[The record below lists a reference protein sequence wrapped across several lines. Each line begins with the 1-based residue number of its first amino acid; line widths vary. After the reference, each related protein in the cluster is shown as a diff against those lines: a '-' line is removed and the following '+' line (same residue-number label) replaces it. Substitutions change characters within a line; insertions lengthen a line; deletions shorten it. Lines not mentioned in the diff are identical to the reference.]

1 MHIDQRAQR
10 TYIRNNETRS
20 RGNNAASPVY
30 SARSETAGGRGTRED
45 AKKKRKEN
53 KKKNAVFPLLER
65 HGCGLITRRWADVTR
80 WQRQGHKAELAAHGE
95 TIDESR

>member
-53 KKKNAVFPLLER
+53 KKKKCSFPVV
-65 HGCGLITRRWADVTR
+65 GA
-80 WQRQGHKAELAAHGE
+80 
-95 TIDESR
+95 SRLRINHATLSRCHTMTTPGPQS

>member
-1 MHIDQRAQR
+1 MRSTYVHPQQRN
-10 TYIRNNETRS
+10 TLS
-20 RGNNAASPVY
+20 RGNNAASPMY
-30 SARSETAGGRGTRED
+30 SARSEAAGGRGTRED